1 MRKTCQQ
8 ARDGSF
14 PEAGGQAKVVDDRSG
29 DMAEDGDELP
39 PRAVNGLRLDV
50 GHAELVAEKE
60 RKDGQDGA
68 VGVEIK
74 ELEEGPSTV
83 PGG

>member
-1 MRKTCQQ
+1 VGFMRKT
-8 ARDGSF
+8 GPF
-14 PEAGGQAKVVDDRSG
+14 PEAGGQAGVVDDRSG
-29 DMAEDGDELP
+29 DVAEDGDERP

-60 RKDGQDGA
+60 REDGRDGE
-68 VGVEIK
+68 VGVEIE

>member
-1 MRKTCQQ
+1 
-8 ARDGSF
+8 
-14 PEAGGQAKVVDDRSG
+14 
-29 DMAEDGDELP
+29 MAEDGDELP